1 MKVKELI
8 ETLQECDQEVDVKLF
23 NKTSVFDD
31 HIGEVAEITD
41 NDTTRN
47 LFVCLIP
54 QDLTEAADLSS
65 RIF

>member
-23 NKTSVFDD
+23 NKKSVFDD

-41 NDTTRN
+41 NDKTRT
-47 LFVCLIP
+47 LFACLIP
-54 QDLTEAADLSS
+54 
-65 RIF
+65 